1 MFLLETKNLTKI
13 VKGYNKKS
21 ELHVSPAGVRV
32 GASASL
38 RVSCVGTSRYQK
50 GTKAPSKCFKC
61 YTLLRPI
68 ICITLNCILSVCFR
82 PGHTMIRTAPWDT
95 CDTCRGLWDTFCPSI
110 CYLYITYY
118 SYRYCIVSFWHLQQP
133 CDTGDT
139 FSNLQ
144 QLTIVTWC
152 ASRSFPF

>member
-38 RVSCVGTSRYQK
+38 RVSCVGTSRHQK

-68 ICITLNCILSVCFR
+68 ICITLNCILSVYFR
-82 PGHTMIRTAPWDT
+82 PGHSMTRTAPWDA
-95 CDTCRGLWDTFCPSI
+95 CDMCRWLWDTFCPSI

-118 SYRYCIVSFWHLQQP
+118 SYRYCIVSFRHLQQP
-133 CDTGDT
+133 CDTSSCYT
-139 FSNLQ
+139 YSNLM
-144 QLTIVTWC
+144 C
-152 ASRSFPF
+152 FEFFPF

>member
-32 GASASL
+32 GASATL
-38 RVSCVGTSRYQK
+38 RVSCVGTSRHQK

-82 PGHTMIRTAPWDT
+82 PGHTMIRTAPWDA
-95 CDTCRGLWDTFCPSI
+95 CDTCRWLWDTFCPSI
-110 CYLYITYY
+110 CYLYITYH
-118 SYRYCIVSFWHLQQP
+118 SYRYYILFFLHLQP
-133 CDTGDT
+133 PYGT
-139 FSNLQ
+139 FSHLAT
-144 QLTIVTWC
+144 LATPCSTL
-152 ASRSFPF
+152 

>member
-21 ELHVSPAGVRV
+21 ELRVFPRGVRV

-38 RVSCVGTSRYQK
+38 RVSCVGTSRHQK
-50 GTKAPSKCFKC
+50 GTKAPSKCYKC
-61 YTLLRPI
+61 YTLLCPI

-82 PGHTMIRTAPWDT
+82 PGHTMIRTAPWV
-95 CDTCRGLWDTFCPSI
+95 CDGGLPVRRDTFCPSK

-118 SYRYCIVSFWHLQQP
+118 SYRYCIVSSRHLAA
-133 CDTGDT
+133 T
-139 FSNLQ
+139 FSNLATSSDTFSS
-144 QLTIVTWC
+144 LL
-152 ASRSFPF
+152 

>member
-38 RVSCVGTSRYQK
+38 RVSCVGTSRHQK

-82 PGHTMIRTAPWDT
+82 PGHSMIHVGAWDA
-95 CDTCRGLWDTFCPSI
+95 CDTCRGLWDTFCPSV
-110 CYLYITYY
+110 CYLYITYH
-118 SYRYCIVSFWHLQQP
+118 SYRYSILFFWYLAAALQHLLA
-133 CDTGDT
+133 TT
-139 FSNLQ
+139 H
-144 QLTIVTWC
+144 IVTWST
-152 ASRSFPF
+152 SRSFPF

>member
-38 RVSCVGTSRYQK
+38 RVSCVGTSRHQK

-68 ICITLNCILSVCFR
+68 ICIMLSV
-82 PGHTMIRTAPWDT
+82 PGHRVDTDEVLGLAGRFVSQCLKYVSVGTKRT
-95 CDTCRGLWDTFCPSI
+95 SK
-110 CYLYITYY
+110 
-118 SYRYCIVSFWHLQQP
+118 HL
-133 CDTGDT
+133 
-139 FSNLQ
+139 
-144 QLTIVTWC
+144 
-152 ASRSFPF
+152 

>member
-38 RVSCVGTSRYQK
+38 RVSCVGMSRHQK

-68 ICITLNCILSVCFR
+68 ICITLNYILSVCFR
-82 PGHTMIRTAPWDT
+82 PGHTMIHVGAW
-95 CDTCRGLWDTFCPSI
+95 
-110 CYLYITYY
+110 
-118 SYRYCIVSFWHLQQP
+118 
-133 CDTGDT
+133 
-139 FSNLQ
+139 
-144 QLTIVTWC
+144 
-152 ASRSFPF
+152 